1 MVRMVPISDSDGR
14 SGFAQR
20 LRQAALNHGY
30 PEHGMGAEIARVM
43 GVSPKAVNKWLNAL
57 AMPEMKRIDQ
67 LAAHFRVSA
76 DWLLTGRGQI
86 VSPLIQGVSVR
97 HISADVPIVDF
108 ATLADALISEAP
120 YPATM
125 AADWIPCTMV
135 HGQRTLAYRMPDS
148 SMTTLDEHTI
158 PEGFTVCVDPDQRA
172 PKDGEAILAKLATG
186 RYLTAR
192 FRSQAGSEWVEL
204 PNHPP
209 HLQPREQFEVV
220 GRVIFSGRE
229 R

>member
-1 MVRMVPISDSDGR
+1 MCMDFSERVR
-14 SGFAQR
+14 
-20 LRQAALNHGY
+20 
-30 PEHGMGAEIARVM
+30 
-43 GVSPKAVNKWLNAL
+43 KAVLDSGLKQNELSRQIGVTPAAVNNWLNRGAKDLRADVLFAL
-57 AMPEMKRIDQ
+57 AKASGKNAEWIATETGPEG
-67 LAAHFRVSA
+67 S
-76 DWLLTGRGQI
+76 
-86 VSPLIQGVSVR
+86 LIQGVPVR

-172 PKDGEAILAKLATG
+172 PKDGEAILARLATG

-204 PNHPP
+204 PNHPQ
-209 HLQPREQFEVV
+209 HLQPTGPFEVV